1 MKRTK
6 LHALAVIWICCML
19 VGGSASVSAASSPSS
34 VRVTTTALKLVF
46 DGKTLK
52 LPEGQ
57 YLFMV
62 KGSAYVPIR
71 FVSYALL
78 KQVTWNAKDR
88 SVRVEEPDQ
97 AERKRLIGYLKDA
110 AVKDNQAAAKGG
122 ANLSV
127 IPVEAKFA
135 FMGDEKRLAPGQQV
149 YSYKG
154 TLYVPVRFMSE
165 SAGVKIVW
173 DSANKRITG
182 YSDAYRKGQ
191 NSALPAKGTGSDS
204 SSESGGASGGVP
216 VTSKGS
222 DHGGASGGTSGGGTP
237 GGGAPGGGG
246 AVDQAYTAIVTKAEK
261 RLTELQNACQADMT
275 DLFNKYLKSESQD
288 ERNKLLGQ
296 GEELLGKCTEDFEVI
311 LSETKMELESGGFS
325 TAILEEY
332 RRYFEEMVS
341 LGKALV
347 KMRVD

>member
-19 VGGSASVSAASSPSS
+19 IGGSASVSAAPSPSP

-62 KGSAYVPIR
+62 KGTAYVPVR
-71 FVSYALL
+71 FVSYALM
-78 KQVTWNAKDR
+78 KRVIWDAKDR
-88 SVRVEEPDQ
+88 SVRIEEPDQ
-97 AERKRLIGYLKDA
+97 AERKRLESYLKA
-110 AVKDNQAAAKGG
+110 AAAKDNQAAAEGG
-122 ANLSV
+122 VALSV
-127 IPVEAKFA
+127 VPAEAKFA
-135 FMGDEKRLAPGQQV
+135 FMGAEKHPASGLKV

-165 SAGVKIVW
+165 SAGVKIIW
-173 DSANKRITG
+173 DAAGKRITG
-182 YSDAYRKGQ
+182 YSEAYLRGQ
-191 NSALPAKGTGSDS
+191 NPALPA
-204 SSESGGASGGVP
+204 SGGAGPDASSDTGTSTEAVP
-216 VTSKGS
+216 GAGKGQGS
-222 DHGGASGGTSGGGTP
+222 SGASGGTA
-237 GGGAPGGGG
+237 GGGAPGGG
-246 AVDQAYTAIVTKAEK
+246 AVDAAYTAIVTKAEK

-275 DLFNKYLKSESQD
+275 DLLNKYLKAESGA

-296 GEELLGKCTEDFEVI
+296 GEELLGKCTEDFETI
-311 LSETKMELESGGFS
+311 LSQTKAELEAGGFS

-332 RRYFEEMVS
+332 RKHFEEMIS

-347 KMRVD
+347 KTRVD